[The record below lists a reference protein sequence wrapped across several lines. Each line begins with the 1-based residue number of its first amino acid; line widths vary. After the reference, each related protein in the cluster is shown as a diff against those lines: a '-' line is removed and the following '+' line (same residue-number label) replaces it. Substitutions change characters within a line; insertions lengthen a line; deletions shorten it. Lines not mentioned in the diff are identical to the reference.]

1 MIYLDTSAL
10 VKLVVKGLETS
21 ALRRFLAKVEPGM
34 LVTSALTRVELLRV
48 AYRSGSEPTLRKAR
62 EVLDG
67 VGEVTI
73 TQSLLDSAGTLAPP
87 TLRTLDAI
95 HLATALELGE
105 ELQAFVAYDIRLLS
119 AAQHAKLPTLTPS

>member
-87 TLRTLDAI
+87 TLRALDAI

-119 AAQHAKLPTLTPS
+119 AAQHAKLPTLAPS